1 MGPYE
6 DPGARRVPDKSLEIN
21 AEMMANLGNIM
32 GTKGQTTESQIF
44 KQQPTMKNKD
54 ILGPHI
60 KAAGGGAPRFSSAG
74 MDPYAGPLYANDPK
88 REAEGAYGNP
98 SAGRVSVTGPSD
110 WVKPQTDYGASGIKG
125 GEDEKS
131 NAPTA
136 SDTPAYDKI
145 VAANRARE
153 LRDTPIDKDATGGR
167 SGDAIAA
174 PSTSLSGQGGSGA
187 FDASTYAPKLS
198 SSFTQ
203 SPGQAPT
210 LSNGGGLNQE
220 MAQGRSQS
228 TAIYNQGVDAM
239 NVGKDALAS
248 ARSMTTGPGSASNQ
262 ERRTA
267 IQDARGQIKSGRKE
281 RNKANKAT
289 VIRSE
294 FGKTRINNRSAN
306 AAAGGGTAV
315 GNIVRNIFGGRKN
328 PAKKQNRI

>member
-1 MGPYE
+1 
-6 DPGARRVPDKSLEIN
+6 
-21 AEMMANLGNIM
+21 M

-44 KQQPTMKNKD
+44 KQQATMKNKD

-60 KAAGGGAPRFSSAG
+60 KAAGSGALRYSSAG
-74 MDPYAGPLYANDPK
+74 MDPNAGPLYANGPHNGDPK
-88 REAEGAYGNP
+88 EGGAYANP
-98 SAGRVSVTGPSD
+98 GEGRVPVSFQPGINNPDSFTGPGSE
-110 WVKPQTDYGASGIKG
+110 SL
-125 GEDEKS
+125 S
-131 NAPTA
+131 APTTSLTNQT

-153 LRDTPIDKDATGGR
+153 LQDTPIETDATGGR
-167 SGDAIAA
+167 KGDKWK
-174 PSTSLSGQGGSGA
+174 P
-187 FDASTYAPKLS
+187 FDNSSFKASTYNQQP

-203 SPGQAPT
+203 STGGAPD
-210 LSNGGGLNQE
+210 LVSIGRKAQSSGGGLTQQS
-220 MAQGRSQS
+220 AQARSQS
-228 TAIYNQGVDAM
+228 KAIYNQGVDAM

-306 AAAGGGTAV
+306 AAAGGGTAA